1 VASAKA
7 VIAAFQAANP
17 NITVQARHTP
27 GGSEGDNLVKTRLST
42 GEMAEVFIYNNGSLL
57 QAIKAGAESH
67 PAGRPAVGGQIDPLF
82 AASSKGSDGKI
93 YGGPYGTAF
102 GGGVLYNIPVYK
114 KLSLQIPKTWDEFMK
129 NNETIKKAGIDPV
142 EQTYGETWTSQLFVL
157 GDYHNVEAQVPD
169 FAQKYT
175 AGQAK
180 YATTPAAL
188 AGWQHIQD
196 VKDAGYFNK
205 DFASAKLND
214 GVKAVATGTAAH
226 YPQLGATAN
235 NIENVSP
242 GKSNDVG
249 FFALPGPDAATNGMT
264 VWPGTAAMYIPKSV
278 EGDKL
283 EAAKKFIAFAATKE
297 GCDAYSTGSPPQG
310 PYLSK
315 ACQLPAEVSQVAKD
329 TQATSNPVRRA
340 RRWSSSH
347 RSRARLW
354 SRSASRWAPV
364 RWTPRRAPNSTTR
377 MSRSRR
383 SSWVCPAGSELTA
396 SPGCLS
402 FVTPPAAGL
411 DRDRQQDLK
420 KGAPLWRAQW
430 AQRRRPPSHRSSRRP
445 PEGKSV
451 KGPIRIGSIFLPR
464 SSTRYFSSFLPSPPS
479 TSPSP
484 DGTCSPRPGSA

>member
-1 VASAKA
+1 MRFTKTGQRRIALVALAAATTLFAAGCSAGSLGSSSGEGSAGATTITLLTGAQDTDVASAKA
-7 VIAAFQAANP
+7 VIDAFQAANP
-17 NITVQARHTP
+17 NITIKHDTRP

-57 QAIKAGAESH
+57 QAIKPEQNLT
-67 PAGRPAVGGQIDPLF
+67 PLDDQPWVNQIDPLF
-82 AASSKGSDGKI
+82 AESSKGSDGKI

-114 KLSLQIPKTWDEFMK
+114 KLNLQVPKTWDEFMK

-214 GVKAVATGTAAH
+214 GVKAVSTGTAAH
-226 YPQLGATAN
+226 YPQLGATAA
-235 NIENVSP
+235 NIENVAP

-264 VWPGTAAMYIPKSV
+264 VWPGTSAMYIPKSV

-283 EAAKKFIAFAATKE
+283 DAAKKFIAFAATQQ
-297 GCDAYSTGSPPQG
+297 GCDAIVKGSPPQG
-310 PYLSK
+310 PFLSK
-315 ACQLPAEVSQVAKD
+315 ACTLPGDVSQVAKD
-329 TQATSNPVRRA
+329 TKNYFDS
-340 RRWSSSH
+340 
-347 RSRARLW
+347 
-354 SRSASRWAPV
+354 
-364 RWTPRRAPNSTTR
+364 
-377 MSRSRR
+377 
-383 SSWVCPAGSELTA
+383 GKA
-396 SPGCLS
+396 SPALEFKSPIKGPSLEQICIQ
-402 FVTPPAAGL
+402 VGTGQVDA
-411 DRDRQQDLK
+411 K
-420 KGAPLWRAQW
+420 KGAELYDQDVKKQAQ
-430 AQRRRPPSHRSSRRP
+430 QL
-445 PEGKSV
+445 G
-451 KGPIRIGSIFLPR
+451 LP
-464 SSTRYFSSFLPSPPS
+464 
-479 TSPSP
+479 
-484 DGTCSPRPGSA
+484 GWE